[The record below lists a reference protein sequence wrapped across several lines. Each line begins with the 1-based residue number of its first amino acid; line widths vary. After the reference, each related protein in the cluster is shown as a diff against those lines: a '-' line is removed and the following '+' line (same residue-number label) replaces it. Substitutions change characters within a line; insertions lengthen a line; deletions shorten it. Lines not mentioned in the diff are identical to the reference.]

1 MESPLPDP
9 IVNAVKEYFK
19 SNPNKKD
26 SLDLWG
32 KFEKIKS
39 ESRNDWGSKFTKDY
53 KDKEKSGT
61 YDDSAILE
69 AILKITIEDK
79 IDENHKKW
87 VNEKVVE
94 EKKKRKMSDE
104 EIRNLQKE
112 KHDENHDEL
121 NQAHLRPRH
130 HRQTFVAIFE
140 QHPFLLFYR
149 V

>member
-104 EIRNLQKE
+104 EIRKLVMSSS
-112 KHDENHDEL
+112 DGRC
-121 NQAHLRPRH
+121 A
-130 HRQTFVAIFE
+130 
-140 QHPFLLFYR
+140 
-149 V
+149 